1 MTDETET
8 GLNVLGSAA
17 ESGFTP
23 ENHTGRFTAS
33 DGAWGWFEALGRR
46 SPLYGAGSMEC
57 REGSVTL
64 LGRRRTWLGASYDDV
79 TRIPLQCIREVC
91 VDGNLL
97 QFEYREPLRLARQ
110 VRFRADSAATPQIL
124 ARQLPVTRTGSPQ
137 QRAELQDFRER
148 LDEVSAFPWVTYALL
163 VANVLVFVAMAW
175 TSRRLTDLD
184 LMFLVKWGANLG
196 TLTVNGQ
203 WWRLFTAPFLHL
215 NVLHLALNMWALW
228 NIGRLTERFFGS
240 SAFLGLYLSSGLLG
254 SLASVAWDPGR
265 ISIGASG
272 AIFGILGAFLA
283 FLLHPGVG
291 VPRRIAR
298 AHWISTLVFVVFN
311 LVNGALTPTID
322 NAAHVGGLLAG
333 AVLGWVLTRPLDSAA
348 RRRFPLRKTVG
359 AVCVAVTLGLAG
371 LWQVLGLGSHQ
382 TASEQF
388 QQTHLWYFE
397 GEVHNVALWQQLAAQ
412 AASGTI
418 SDASLATQFERDIV
432 PFWQKAAARL
442 HGETA
447 PKRAD
452 QKAFAALL
460 LDYTDS
466 RLRWAQSIVKVTR
479 SHDSA
484 GVDGVLGLARQTD
497 LALAR
502 VERLQ
507 LRDNAIH
514 RQRALSSYS
523 LGTEL
528 RALFARDRA
537 CVERPADF
545 GTPVVAGDAPA
556 DGPAARRTVGC
567 RSQKLLLNGNYA
579 ELDALMTQ
587 AMHHLA
593 DLPDGSS
600 TLSGIVT
607 GLD

>member
-1 MTDETET
+1 
-8 GLNVLGSAA
+8 
-17 ESGFTP
+17 
-23 ENHTGRFTAS
+23 
-33 DGAWGWFEALGRR
+33 
-46 SPLYGAGSMEC
+46 
-57 REGSVTL
+57 
-64 LGRRRTWLGASYDDV
+64 
-79 TRIPLQCIREVC
+79 
-91 VDGNLL
+91 
-97 QFEYREPLRLARQ
+97 
-110 VRFRADSAATPQIL
+110 
-124 ARQLPVTRTGSPQ
+124 
-137 QRAELQDFRER
+137 
-148 LDEVSAFPWVTYALL
+148 
-163 VANVLVFVAMAW
+163 
-175 TSRRLTDLD
+175 
-184 LMFLVKWGANLG
+184 
-196 TLTVNGQ
+196 
-203 WWRLFTAPFLHL
+203 
-215 NVLHLALNMWALW
+215 
-228 NIGRLTERFFGS
+228 
-240 SAFLGLYLSSGLLG
+240 
-254 SLASVAWDPGR
+254 
-265 ISIGASG
+265 
-272 AIFGILGAFLA
+272 
-283 FLLHPGVG
+283 
-291 VPRRIAR
+291 
-298 AHWISTLVFVVFN
+298 
-311 LVNGALTPTID
+311 
-322 NAAHVGGLLAG
+322 
-333 AVLGWVLTRPLDSAA
+333 
-348 RRRFPLRKTVG
+348 
-359 AVCVAVTLGLAG
+359 
-371 LWQVLGLGSHQ
+371 
-382 TASEQF
+382 
-388 QQTHLWYFE
+388 FE

-432 PFWQKAAARL
+432 PFWQKAAERL
-442 HGETA
+442 HRETA

-545 GTPVVAGDAPA
+545 GTPVAAGDAPA

-587 AMHHLA
+587 AMHHLG

-607 GLD
+607 GLDTLFYFGGFDLNTLLTYTANWRRAVPGSVHADLMECIAFRDWAWSARGHGAADEVTQQSWQVFAHRVEMAAAGLRELLSRGGDDAAWYEYAVDVALDQAAGAEVVQSTFESGAAKFPAYWALYASMLRTLMPRWGGSYEQVDAFINRMAYGHNSSRDLETYARLYWIYQTLERDDVDIFEDTKALWSNMKSGFGRMEYSYPKSDLVHNALVRFACQAGDAAEYRRARASVHYSATAWSPKVSMESCDKKFLTAAR